1 MAGNRQPAEIV
12 SDNNEKTT
20 LFPVPIRGRS
30 DNYNLIFPPRQLSL
44 FADIDF
50 FSFIIRSGGNL
61 GQSSEE
67 TQNAYSKNT

>member
-30 DNYNLIFPPRQLSL
+30 DNYNLIFSAP
-44 FADIDF
+44 A
-50 FSFIIRSGGNL
+50 IIIVCR
-61 GQSSEE
+61 
-67 TQNAYSKNT
+67 Y